1 MQKEPMIYR
10 DLIYLDPTYTSQ
22 HDLFESLFQQ
32 LYEKGFVQASFL
44 QAIEEREGKYPTAL
58 PTEPFPIAIPHT
70 DPEHS
75 IKPFEAVIRLRDKLL
90 WKQMVSEEVIAVK
103 AVFLLGFHHHSEYH
117 IRLLQKL
124 MDLFSGTD
132 FPDQLLKAEN
142 VEECYRLACAEIGNL
157 E

>member
-1 MQKEPMIYR
+1 M
-10 DLIYLDPTYTSQ
+10 
-22 HDLFESLFQQ
+22 
-32 LYEKGFVQASFL
+32 
-44 QAIEEREGKYPTAL
+44 
-58 PTEPFPIAIPHT
+58 
-70 DPEHS
+70 
-75 IKPFEAVIRLRDKLL
+75 
-90 WKQMVSEEVIAVK
+90 K

>member
-1 MQKEPMIYR
+1 MNLSFNNFTKR
-10 DLIYLDPTYTSQ
+10 
-22 HDLFESLFQQ
+22 
-32 LYEKGFVQASFL
+32 ASFL

-70 DPEHS
+70 DPEHI
-75 IKPFEAVIRLRDKLL
+75 IKPFVAVIRLRDKLL